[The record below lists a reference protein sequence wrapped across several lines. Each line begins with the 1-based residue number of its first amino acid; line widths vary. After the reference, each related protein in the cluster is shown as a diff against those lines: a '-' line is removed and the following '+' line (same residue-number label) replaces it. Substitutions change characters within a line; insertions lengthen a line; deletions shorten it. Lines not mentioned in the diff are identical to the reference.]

1 MAHIVLSIEGMTCG
15 HCERAVT
22 QALEHVSGV
31 ERVEVNLVKGEAVVD
46 ARPETDAAQLLTAVK
61 EEGYEATLAS

>member
-1 MAHIVLSIEGMTCG
+1 MAHIVFSIEGMTCD